1 MRGDAI
7 STRLHA
13 SPTRTP
19 LLAPKL
25 IPVAPPHKR
34 PFGHC
39 TPDEAGSILWLFVVC
54 LFAELANGPCRKFA
68 ISSVSSPDR
77 LSSPIPA
84 VTASVANRSDSFD
97 HGQTNGARHLQ
108 CHVQR
113 REYCQLFL
121 ASQSVPL
128 DASRRPL
135 LGGAW
140 PFALALQAPSATW
153 PVMCWLEATSR
164 L

>member
-113 REYCQLFL
+113 RKYHW
-121 ASQSVPL
+121 
-128 DASRRPL
+128 L
-135 LGGAW
+135 LYLNRSFSMSHGAW
-140 PFALALQAPSATW
+140 LPLRSWRFAPALPAPPRTLT
-153 PVMCWLEATSR
+153 VMCWAR
-164 L
+164 RHV